1 MSTLVD
7 KLIAASNTDAAIFF
21 LKGEDKVIQR
31 PYAELLQRA
40 VFAAAWPKS
49 WNSIA
54 VYLAKID

>member
-1 MSTLVD
+1 MPL
-7 KLIAASNTDAAIFF
+7 FF

-40 VFAAAWPKS
+40 VFASAWPKS